1 MNFRFSTL
9 YSVLICGTVIGTA
22 SFPVRP
28 VEAGS
33 SFSSPLLPA
42 RFLSTLKPVGMLRLA
57 LQDSSS
63 SKKTEDNSLPEGKG
77 KDLVQKYCVACHSAD
92 VWTKQ
97 HHTRD
102 QWSSVIDDMVSKG
115 LDAPDGDLD
124 TMTDYLAT
132 HFAPSKS
139 ASQPATPDA
148 PPAAPPQ

>member
-9 YSVLICGTVIGTA
+9 YSVLICGTVISMA
-22 SFPVRP
+22 LLPVRP
-28 VEAGS
+28 VEARS

-42 RFLSTLKPVGMLRLA
+42 RFLSTLQPLNMLGFA

-63 SKKTEDNSLPEGKG
+63 SKKTGDDSLPDGKG
-77 KDLVQKYCVACHSAD
+77 KDLVQKYCVTCHGAD

-115 LDAPDGDLD
+115 LDAPDSDLD
-124 TMTDYLAT
+124 TMTDYLAA
-132 HFAPSKS
+132 HFGSSKS
-139 ASQPATPDA
+139 TPQPATPDA